1 MMNSKNTFS
10 IAEFLFYHAIWIA
23 ISLFL
28 YVRVLFRCVG
38 TLTFQE
44 SKWILY
50 GILFVSVLAG
60 ICLQMQYRRNDFSI
74 FLNLVIGYGCYAAI
88 TYSKINKI
96 AIVIALMIS
105 GILAVLYAILI
116 LTRKTKNKTQKPKI
130 LWNRIKTILRAGQ
143 TFFALG
149 FVFVLVLIGGNSLFS
164 SAIIDATVPATN
176 IFASNEQTINNNIET
191 ILKLQ
196 EEEWAELK
204 VQEKLDVLQTVAN
217 IEQRYLGIPNE
228 LNVGAANLEENVL
241 SYYSD
246 KTHEIVINLES
257 LTKDPAWKLLQSVCH
272 EAFHSYQHR
281 IVDVYNQTEQDMK
294 NLRLL
299 RDASSYAEEFEHYIS
314 AEDDIAGYYNQKC
327 EKDAREY
334 AEQAV
339 TDYYQRIQEYLQE
352 NQSKT
357 Q

>member
-1 MMNSKNTFS
+1 MKSKNTFS
-10 IAEFLFYHAIWIA
+10 KAEFLFHHAVWIA
-23 ISLFL
+23 ISLFI

-60 ICLQMQYRRNDFSI
+60 LCLQMKYRRNNFSV
-74 FLNLVIGYGCYAAI
+74 FLNLIIGYGCYAAI
-88 TYSKINKI
+88 TYIEINKT
-96 AIVIALMIS
+96 AIVIALAIS
-105 GILAVLYAILI
+105 GILAVLYAVLI
-116 LTRKTKNKTQKPKI
+116 LTQKIKNKTQKPKI
-130 LWNRIKTILRAGQ
+130 LWNRMKNILRAGQ
-143 TFFALG
+143 TFFAFG

-164 SAIIDATVPATN
+164 STIIDATVPATN
-176 IFASNEQTINNNIET
+176 MFASNEQTINNNIET

-217 IEQRYLGIPNE
+217 IEQRYLGLPNE

-246 KTHEIVINLES
+246 KTHEIVINLDS
-257 LTKDPAWKLLQSVCH
+257 LTKDPAWRLLQSVCH

-294 NLRLL
+294 DLRLL
-299 RDASSYAEEFEHYIS
+299 RDASSYAEEFDHYIS
-314 AEDDIAGYYNQKC
+314 GEDDIAGYYSQKC

-339 TDYYQRIQEYLQE
+339 SDYYQRIEEYLQE
-352 NQSKT
+352 SQSET

>member
-1 MMNSKNTFS
+1 MKSKNKFS
-10 IAEFLFYHAIWIA
+10 KAEFLFYHAIWIA
-23 ISLFL
+23 ISLFI

-50 GILFVSVLAG
+50 GILFVSVLTG
-60 ICLQMQYRRNDFSI
+60 LCLQMKYRRNGFSV
-74 FLNLVIGYGCYAAI
+74 FLNLIIGYGCYAAI
-88 TYSKINKI
+88 TYSEINKTAI
-96 AIVIALMIS
+96 AITLTIS
-105 GILAVLYAILI
+105 GIFAVLYAILI
-116 LTRKTKNKTQKPKI
+116 LTRKIKNKTKKPKI
-130 LWNRIKTILRAGQ
+130 LWNRMKNILRAGQ
-143 TFFALG
+143 TFLAFG

-164 SAIIDATVPATN
+164 SAIIDAAVPATN
-176 IFASNEQTINNNIET
+176 MFASNEQTISNNMET
-191 ILKLQ
+191 VLKLQ
-196 EEEWAELK
+196 DAEWAKLN

-228 LNVGAANLEENVL
+228 LNVGAANLEEDLL

-246 KTHEIVINLES
+246 KTHEIIINLES

-294 NLRLL
+294 DLRLL
-299 RDASSYAEEFEHYIS
+299 RNASSYEEEFKHYIS

-339 TDYYQRIQEYLQE
+339 TDYYQRIEEYLQE
-352 NQSKT
+352 SQSET